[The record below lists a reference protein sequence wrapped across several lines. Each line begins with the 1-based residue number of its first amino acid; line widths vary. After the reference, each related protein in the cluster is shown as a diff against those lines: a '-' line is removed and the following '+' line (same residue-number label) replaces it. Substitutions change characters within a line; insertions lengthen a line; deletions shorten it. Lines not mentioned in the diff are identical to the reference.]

1 MSDSRVPYAAHVL
14 RPACLPGVE
23 LLRYT
28 ELGPGLHFVA
38 PWYSAAL
45 LQEGEGAVRR
55 PRGELPCPRQ
65 AAILINPGELFL
77 ARYGSG
83 GHGST
88 RGPGTGPGTGA
99 SSTHVHVAGE
109 VLARAYEEA
118 GGRGAL
124 RFPLEPRDGRAL
136 AEGLLR
142 LERQLFVPDSV
153 LGTQQTFAAWLALL
167 LRNAEAP
174 PPEPRGLHEP
184 RATARARE
192 LLHERLEPEFGL
204 PELAAEVGLSKA
216 YLVRAF
222 KRELGIPPHEY
233 QMQLRVAHARRLL
246 AAGVPA
252 TQVAQD
258 AGFYDQSHLTR
269 WFKRVLGVTPG
280 AYAQA
285 VR

>member
-1 MSDSRVPYAAHVL
+1 MSESRVPYAAHVL
-14 RPACLPGVE
+14 RPSCLPGVE
-23 LLRYT
+23 LLQYT
-28 ELGPGLHFVA
+28 ALGPGLRFVA

-45 LQEGEGAVRR
+45 LRGGEGAVRR
-55 PRGELPCPRQ
+55 PGGELPCPRQ
-65 AAILINPGELFL
+65 AAILINAGELFL
-77 ARYGSG
+77 ARYETGADG
-83 GHGST
+83 VHGSI
-88 RGPGTGPGTGA
+88 GGA

-109 VLARAYEEA
+109 LLERAYEEA

-124 RFPLEPRDGRAL
+124 RFPIEPRDGREL
-136 AEGLLR
+136 AAGLLL
-142 LERQLFVPDSV
+142 LEQQLLQPDSV
-153 LGTQQTFAAWLALL
+153 LGTQQSFAAWVALL

-174 PPEPRGLHEP
+174 PPEPRGLRER
-184 RATARARE
+184 RATSRARE

-204 PELAAEVGLSKA
+204 TELADEVGLSKA

-222 KRELGIPPHEY
+222 KRELGLPPHEY